1 MANFLGKVGGKALN
15 FLGKAA
21 KVGNFLGKNIS
32 QVQKGLKTVS
42 GLAQN
47 PTVQAAGQAVGLK
60 SSLFKRIGDG
70 TNNLANVLPG
80 AQQVGRDIN
89 TSLQTGKRSI
99 ADLYTQLNAA
109 S

>member
-1 MANFLGKVGGKALN
+1 MASFLGKVGGKALN

-21 KVGNFLGKNIS
+21 KVGNYLGKNIS

-47 PTVQAAGQAVGLK
+47 PTVQAAGGALGLK
-60 SSLFKRIGDG
+60 SNLFKRIGDT

-80 AQQVGRDIN
+80 AQQTAREIN

-99 ADLYTQLNAA
+99 ADLYTQLNTA